1 MVPPQ
6 PCIQPSDKK
15 MDYFQNYFSVDSEG
29 DGNESGWRFG
39 LIPQPWLSIG

>member
-15 MDYFQNYFSVDSEG
+15 MDFSKIIVQLIQKGMETKVGGDSV
-29 DGNESGWRFG
+29 
-39 LIPQPWLSIG
+39 

>member
-15 MDYFQNYFSVDSEG
+15 WTISKIIFQLIQKGMKTKVGGDSV
-29 DGNESGWRFG
+29 
-39 LIPQPWLSIG
+39 

>member
-15 MDYFQNYFSVDSEG
+15 QTISKIIFQLIQKGMETKVGGDSV
-29 DGNESGWRFG
+29 
-39 LIPQPWLSIG
+39 

>member
-15 MDYFQNYFSVDSEG
+15 MDYFQNYFQLIQKEMETKVSGDSV
-29 DGNESGWRFG
+29 
-39 LIPQPWLSIG
+39 